1 MTLTSAPVST
11 RKRKLEFQSRRKNR
25 RLLERPVA
33 LVATNDWPVCFP
45 TLHKVD
51 GTAQMTMDSM
61 IVELWTR
68 WRSCDSEMR

>member
-11 RKRKLEFQSRRKNR
+11 RKRKLELRSRRKNR

-33 LVATNDWPVCFP
+33 LVATSDWPVRFP

-51 GTAQMTMDSM
+51 GTCVRWGQIGDGTNTDEMD
-61 IVELWTR
+61 
-68 WRSCDSEMR
+68 